1 MHESPFAYRLKADL
15 MIPPMCKVPM
25 EWVVHIDSK
34 GRQKSKMKQVMKP
47 VEHEGML
54 KCVCY
59 VRGGHGT

>member
-1 MHESPFAYRLKADL
+1 MSGL